1 MKLGVEGFR
10 SVRDDLVR
18 KARELDADTLATLY
32 HSCHREW
39 CEVGEAGLKV
49 RNYISIV
56 AEALCCGRRDFFQEY
71 KKLRD
76 PDAIAAMSRPVWETR
91 GLSEGQAKELAG
103 RYFSPRRG

>member
-1 MKLGVEGFR
+1 
-10 SVRDDLVR
+10 
-18 KARELDADTLATLY
+18 
-32 HSCHREW
+32 
-39 CEVGEAGLKV
+39 
-49 RNYISIV
+49 
-56 AEALCCGRRDFFQEY
+56 LCCGRRDFFQEY